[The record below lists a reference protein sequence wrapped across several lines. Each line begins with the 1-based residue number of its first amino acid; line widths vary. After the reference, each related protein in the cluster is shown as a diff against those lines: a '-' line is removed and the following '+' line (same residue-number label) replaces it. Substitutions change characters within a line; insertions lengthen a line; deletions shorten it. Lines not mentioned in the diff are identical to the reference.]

1 MKRLTQVLL
10 LIIFLASFRV
20 DKPKVLL
27 YIQDNSMD
35 LSYMLTHE
43 VGKMIELLNQ
53 AGFEVIIA
61 TMSGERIKAD
71 SIKIKPGLKL
81 CDVNINDYS
90 GFIMPCMAPY
100 DTIVTST
107 EISFIRKVMKEGK
120 PIAAQTAAV
129 LILAKAGALDGK
141 KYAFASDKMISPD
154 MFSEF
159 KTAIYCGV
167 GVIQDGNIITSGS
180 CPMAARTIGA
190 LDGTPLLT
198 QKLIQ
203 EIKNRIK

>member
-1 MKRLTQVLL
+1 MKRLAQMLFL
-10 LIIFLASFRV
+10 FIIFASFSI

-27 YIQDNSMD
+27 YIEDNSMD
-35 LSYMLTHE
+35 QAYMLTHE
-43 VGKMIELLNQ
+43 VGKMIELLKQ
-53 AGFEVIIA
+53 SGFEVIIS
-61 TMSGERIKAD
+61 TLSGERIKD
-71 SIKIKPGLKL
+71 GSIRIKPGLKL
-81 CDVNINDYS
+81 SDVNINDYS
-90 GFIMPCMAPY
+90 GFIMPCMAPN

-141 KYAFASDKMISPD
+141 KYAFARDKMISPD

-159 KTAIYCGV
+159 KTAIYCGD

-180 CPMAARTIGA
+180 CPMAARTIGS

-198 QKLIQ
+198 KKLIQ